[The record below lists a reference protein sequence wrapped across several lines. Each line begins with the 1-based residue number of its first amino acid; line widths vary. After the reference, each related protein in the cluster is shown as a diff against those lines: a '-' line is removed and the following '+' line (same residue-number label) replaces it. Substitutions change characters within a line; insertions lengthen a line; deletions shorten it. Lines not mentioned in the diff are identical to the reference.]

1 MILFM
6 NNQTRLLNIDI
17 LRGLLMVIMAIDHS
31 FLFVYKTHYSES
43 WNELIPIYGSIPIFF
58 TRWISNICA
67 PGFALLMGMSM
78 SFSLTNKGR
87 NINGYNIIL
96 FFIKR
101 GFVLIILQQ
110 LLDLPVILFNLD
122 TLDSWPLFR
131 GGILYAL
138 GVSLIFSSLFINVK
152 PFVNICIGVG
162 VVFINY
168 FITSIFLTNSSS
180 NTIFNILFV
189 PGVNNWVSINYPA
202 LPWVGITIIGLGI
215 GKIFLEN
222 NKNSNLF
229 YLKAGIIFILIFVFL
244 RYINY
249 GDYDHKNLE
258 GIVNYLAVIKYPPSL
273 GFIILNIGLLSL
285 LFWIISE
292 IEKSKYLQPL
302 IVFGQ
307 SSLFFY
313 FAHMYVFIL
322 LSKLVSDALPLTMMY
337 LLWLVGLLLLF
348 PLCKYYLKFKSRQ
361 CKTSFWRYF

>member
-1 MILFM
+1 M
-6 NNQTRLLNIDI
+6 NNQQRFQNIDI
-17 LRGLLMVIMAIDHS
+17 LRGLLMVIMAIDHC

-43 WNELIPIYGSIPIFF
+43 WNELIPNYGSIPIFF

-78 SFSLTNKGR
+78 SFSLTNKERGI
-87 NINGYNIIL
+87 NIYSNIL
-96 FFIKR
+96 YFIKR
-101 GFVLIILQQ
+101 GVILIILQQ
-110 LLDLPVILFNLD
+110 LLDLPTILFNLGNLD
-122 TLDSWPLFR
+122 TWPLFR
-131 GGILYAL
+131 AGILYAL

-168 FITSIFLTNSSS
+168 FITSIFLTNPSSS
-180 NTIFNILFV
+180 TILNLFFV

-202 LPWVGITIIGLGI
+202 FSWIGVTIIGLGL
-215 GKIFLEN
+215 GKIVLEN
-222 NKNSNLF
+222 NKSSNLF
-229 YLKAGIIFILIFVFL
+229 YLKAGIFFILIFVFL

-258 GIVNYLAVIKYPPSL
+258 GIINYLAVIKYPPSIA
-273 GFIILNIGLLSL
+273 FIILNIGLLSL

-292 IEKSKYLQPL
+292 IEKSKYLKPL

-313 FAHMYVFIL
+313 FAHIYVFIL

-348 PLCKYYLKFKSRQ
+348 PLCKYYLKFKTRQ
-361 CKTSFWRYF
+361 SKISIWRYF

>member
-1 MILFM
+1 MT
-6 NNQTRLLNIDI
+6 NQQRFLNIDI
-17 LRGLLMVIMAIDHS
+17 LRGLLMVIMAIDHC

-43 WNELIPIYGSIPIFF
+43 WNELIPNYGSIPIFF

-87 NINGYNIIL
+87 NINGSNIIL

-110 LLDLPVILFNLD
+110 LLDLPVILFNQD

-138 GVSLIFSSLFINVK
+138 GVSLIFSSLFINIK

-168 FITSIFLTNSSS
+168 FITSIFLKNPSS
-180 NTIFNILFV
+180 NTILNLFFV

-202 LPWVGITIIGLGI
+202 LSWIGITIIGLGL
-215 GKIFLEN
+215 GKIVLEN
-222 NKNSNLF
+222 NKTSNLF
-229 YLKAGIIFILIFVFL
+229 YLKAEIFLIFIFVVL
-244 RYINY
+244 RFVNY
-249 GDYDHKNLE
+249 GDYNHKNLE
-258 GIVNYLAVIKYPPSL
+258 GIINYLAVIKYPPSI

-292 IEKSKYLQPL
+292 IEKSKYLKPL

-322 LSKLVSDALPLTMMY
+322 LSKLVSEALPLIMMY
-337 LLWLVGLLLLF
+337 LLWLLGLLLLF

-361 CKTSFWRYF
+361 SKTSIWRYF

>member
-6 NNQTRLLNIDI
+6 NNQIRLLNIDI
-17 LRGLLMVIMAIDHS
+17 LRGLLMVIMAIDHC
-31 FLFVYKTHYSES
+31 FLFIYKTHYSES
-43 WNELIPIYGSIPIFF
+43 WNEMIPNYGSNVIFF

-87 NINGYNIIL
+87 NINGSNIIR

-110 LLDLPVILFNLD
+110 LLDLPSILFNLD
-122 TLDSWPLFR
+122 TWPLFR
-131 GGILYAL
+131 GSILYAL

-180 NTIFNILFV
+180 NTILNLLFV

-202 LPWVGITIIGLGI
+202 LPWIGITIIGLGL
-215 GKIFLEN
+215 GKIVIEN
-222 NKNSNLF
+222 NKTSNLF
-229 YLKAGIIFILIFVFL
+229 YLKAVFIFLLFFLIL
-244 RYINY
+244 RYVNY
-249 GDYDHKNLE
+249 GDYNHKNLE
-258 GIVNYLAVIKYPPSL
+258 GIINYLAVIKYPPSIA
-273 GFIILNIGLLSL
+273 FIILNMGLLSL
-285 LFWIISE
+285 LFWIISKFE
-292 IEKSKYLQPL
+292 NSKYLQLL

-313 FAHMYVFIL
+313 FAHIYTFIL
-322 LSKLVSDALPLTMMY
+322 LSQFVSNSLPLIMMY

-361 CKTSFWRYF
+361 SKISIWRYF

>member
-1 MILFM
+1 MT
-6 NNQTRLLNIDI
+6 NQQRFQNIDI
-17 LRGLLMVIMAIDHS
+17 LRGLLMVIMAIDHC
-31 FLFVYKTHYSES
+31 FLFIYTTHYSES
-43 WNELIPIYGSIPIFF
+43 WNEMIPNYGSTSIFF

-67 PGFALLMGMSM
+67 LGFALLMGMSM
-78 SFSLTNKGR
+78 SFSITNKGR
-87 NINGYNIIL
+87 NIDGSNIIL
-96 FFIKR
+96 FFTKR

-110 LLDLPVILFNLD
+110 LLDLPVILFNQD

-138 GVSLIFSSLFINVK
+138 GVSLIFSSLFINIK

-168 FITSIFLTNSSS
+168 FITSIFLKNPSS
-180 NTIFNILFV
+180 NTILNLFFV

-202 LPWVGITIIGLGI
+202 LSWIGITIIGLGL
-215 GKIFLEN
+215 GKIILEN

-229 YLKAGIIFILIFVFL
+229 YLKAGISFILIFVVL
-244 RYINY
+244 RYVNY
-249 GDYDHKNLE
+249 GDYSHKNLE
-258 GIVNYLAVIKYPPSL
+258 GIINYLAVIKYPPSIC
-273 GFIILNIGLLSL
+273 FIILNIGLLNL

-292 IEKSKYLQPL
+292 IEKSKYLKPL
-302 IVFGQ
+302 IIFGQ

-322 LSKLVSDALPLTMMY
+322 LSKLVSDALPLIMMY

-348 PLCKYYLKFKSRQ
+348 PLCLYYLKFKSRQ
-361 CKTSFWRYF
+361 SKTSIWRYF

>member
-1 MILFM
+1 
-6 NNQTRLLNIDI
+6 
-17 LRGLLMVIMAIDHS
+17 MVIMAIDHS
-31 FLFVYKTHYSES
+31 FLFIYKTHYSES
-43 WNELIPIYGSIPIFF
+43 WNELIPNYGSIPIFF

-168 FITSIFLTNSSS
+168 FITSIFLTNSTN
-180 NTIFNILFV
+180 NTSLNLFFV
-189 PGVNNWVSINYPA
+189 PGVDNWISVNYPA
-202 LPWVGITIIGLGI
+202 LPWIGIAIIGLGF
-215 GKIFLEN
+215 GKTILE
-222 NKNSNLF
+222 KDQNSNLY
-229 YLKAGIIFILIFVFL
+229 YLKAGIIFLLIFVVL
-244 RYINY
+244 RYVNY
-249 GDYDHKNLE
+249 GDYNHKNLE
-258 GIVNYLAVIKYPPSL
+258 GIINYLAVIKYPPSIA
-273 GFIILNIGLLSL
+273 FIILNIGLLSF
-285 LFWIISE
+285 LFWIISKFE
-292 IEKSKYLQPL
+292 NSKYLQLL

-313 FAHMYVFIL
+313 FAHIYTFIL
-322 LSKLVSDALPLTMMY
+322 LSQFVSNSLPLTMMY

-361 CKTSFWRYF
+361 SKTSIRRYF

>member
-1 MILFM
+1 
-6 NNQTRLLNIDI
+6 
-17 LRGLLMVIMAIDHS
+17 MVIMAIDHS

-78 SFSLTNKGR
+78 YFSLMNKDRGA
-87 NINGYNIIL
+87 NKNSNML
-96 FFIKR
+96 FFTKR
-101 GFVLIILQQ
+101 GVVLIILQQ
-110 LLDLPVILFNLD
+110 LVDLPISLFNLD
-122 TLDSWPLFR
+122 TLDTWPLFR

-168 FITSIFLTNSSS
+168 FVTSVFLTNSSS
-180 NTIFNILFV
+180 NTIFNLLFV

-202 LPWVGITIIGLGI
+202 LPWVGITIVGLGL
-215 GKIFLEN
+215 GKIVLGN
-222 NKNSNLF
+222 NKSSNLF
-229 YLKAGIIFILIFVFL
+229 YLKTGIFFILIFVVL
-244 RYINY
+244 RYVNY
-249 GDYDHKNLE
+249 GDYNHKNLE
-258 GIVNYLAVIKYPPSL
+258 GIINYLAVIKYPPSV

-285 LFWIISE
+285 LFWVISE
-292 IEKSKYLQPL
+292 IEKSKYLQLL

-322 LSKLVSDALPLTMMY
+322 LSKLVCDALPLTMMY

-348 PLCKYYLKFKSRQ
+348 PLCVYYLKFKSWQ
-361 CKTSFWRYF
+361 SKTSIWRYF

>member
-1 MILFM
+1 MI
-6 NNQTRLLNIDI
+6 NQYRFQNIDI

-31 FLFVYKTHYSES
+31 FLFIYKTHYSES
-43 WNELIPIYGSIPIFF
+43 WNELIPNYGSIPIFF

-168 FITSIFLTNSSS
+168 FITSIFLTNSTN
-180 NTIFNILFV
+180 NTSLNLFFV
-189 PGVNNWVSINYPA
+189 PGVDNWISVNYPA
-202 LPWVGITIIGLGI
+202 LPWIGIAIIGLGF
-215 GKIFLEN
+215 GKTILE
-222 NKNSNLF
+222 KDQNSNLY
-229 YLKAGIIFILIFVFL
+229 YLKAGIIFLLIFVVL
-244 RYINY
+244 RYVNY
-249 GDYDHKNLE
+249 GDYNHKNLE
-258 GIVNYLAVIKYPPSL
+258 GIINYLAVIKYPPSIA
-273 GFIILNIGLLSL
+273 FIILNIGLLSF
-285 LFWIISE
+285 LFWIISKFE
-292 IEKSKYLQPL
+292 NSKYLQLL

-313 FAHMYVFIL
+313 FAHIYTFIL
-322 LSKLVSDALPLTMMY
+322 LSQFVSNSLPLTMMY

-361 CKTSFWRYF
+361 SKTSIRRYF

>member
-1 MILFM
+1 
-6 NNQTRLLNIDI
+6 
-17 LRGLLMVIMAIDHS
+17 MVIMAIDHC
-31 FLFVYKTHYSES
+31 FLFIYKTHYRES
-43 WNELIPIYGSIPIFF
+43 WNELIPNYGSNGIFF

-87 NINGYNIIL
+87 NINKSSYIL

-101 GFVLIILQQ
+101 GVVLIVLQQ
-110 LLDLPVILFNLD
+110 LLDLPTILFNLGNLD
-122 TLDSWPLFR
+122 TWPLFR

-152 PFVNICIGVG
+152 PFVSICIGVG

-168 FITSIFLTNSSS
+168 FITSIFLTNPCS
-180 NTIFNILFV
+180 NTIFNLLFT
-189 PGVNNWVSINYPA
+189 PGVNNWVNINYPA
-202 LPWVGITIIGLGI
+202 LPWIGISIIGLGL
-215 GKIFLEN
+215 GKIVLEN
-222 NKNSNLF
+222 NKTSNLF
-229 YLKAGIIFILIFVFL
+229 YLKAGIFFILIFVVL
-244 RYINY
+244 RFVNY
-249 GDYDHKNLE
+249 GDYNHKNLE
-258 GIVNYLAVIKYPPSL
+258 GIVNYLAVIKYPPSIA
-273 GFIILNIGLLSL
+273 FVILNMGLLSL
-285 LFWIISE
+285 LFWIISKFE
-292 IEKSKYLQPL
+292 LSKYLQPL

-348 PLCKYYLKFKSRQ
+348 SLCKYYLKFKSRQ
-361 CKTSFWRYF
+361 SKTSIWRYF